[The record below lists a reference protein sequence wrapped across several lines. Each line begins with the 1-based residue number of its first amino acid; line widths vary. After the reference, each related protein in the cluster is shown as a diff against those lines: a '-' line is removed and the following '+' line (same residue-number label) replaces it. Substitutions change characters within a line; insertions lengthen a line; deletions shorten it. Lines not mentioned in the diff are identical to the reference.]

1 MSTHVDTPLSV
12 LGTPM
17 LVVEYSLSSVSLKYP
32 MLPLASLPHICCT
45 TDTARVC
52 VWVERE
58 VGKGGGGEEVAST
71 MTVANM
77 ITHILNCG
85 TFHMS

>member
-32 MLPLASLPHICCT
+32 MLPLVSLPHICCT

-52 VWVERE
+52 VCGLKERWE
-58 VGKGGGGEEVAST
+58 KEGEGRGGGS
-71 MTVANM
+71 
-77 ITHILNCG
+77 
-85 TFHMS
+85 

>member
-1 MSTHVDTPLSV
+1 MDTPLSV

-17 LVVEYSLSSVSLKYP
+17 LIVEYSLSSVSLKYP

-45 TDTARVC
+45 TDTA
-52 VWVERE
+52 WVERE
-58 VGKGGGGEEVAST
+58 VGKGGGGDAASIVTVAS
-71 MTVANM
+71 M

-85 TFHMS
+85 TFHTS